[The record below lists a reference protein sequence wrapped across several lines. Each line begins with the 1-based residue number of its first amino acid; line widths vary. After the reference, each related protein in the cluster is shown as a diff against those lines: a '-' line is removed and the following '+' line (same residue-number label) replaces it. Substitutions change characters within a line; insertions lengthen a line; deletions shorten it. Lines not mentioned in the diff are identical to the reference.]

1 MLEIFFPKT
10 LKREREK
17 MNLGWGSEMDDRDK
31 ECEKDGSQYVKKT
44 SYSNIGRERGRQNH

>member
-44 SYSNIGRERGRQNH
+44 SYNNIGRERGRQNH